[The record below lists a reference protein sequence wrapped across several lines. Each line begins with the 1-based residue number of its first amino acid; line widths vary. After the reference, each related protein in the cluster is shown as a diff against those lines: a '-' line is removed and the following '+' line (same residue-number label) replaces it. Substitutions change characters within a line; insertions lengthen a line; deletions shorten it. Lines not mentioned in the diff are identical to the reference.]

1 MYLDGLSSIM
11 DAMPL
16 EPESVEDARRLR
28 DRSLDAERDL
38 DLARADYHDAIRR
51 LHAAGGSMRE
61 IADELGLSHQRVHQ
75 IVDEAGASS
84 ARKHADRLLREVKNR
99 VLKWPFERF
108 TRRAREVV
116 VLAQREARALGHD
129 YVGTEHLLLGL
140 LSLEEEPASRAL
152 AELGLRQEAVLREVV
167 RAVGRGA
174 AGNTQRLPFTPRT
187 KRALE
192 GALREARALGH
203 QYIGTEH
210 VLLGLVREEEGVA
223 ARVLAELEA
232 PAEEV
237 RAAVMAV
244 LRA

>member
-1 MYLDGLSSIM
+1 
-11 DAMPL
+11 MPL
-16 EPESVEDARRLR
+16 EPESVEDARRRR
-28 DRSLDAERDL
+28 DRYLDAEREL
-38 DLARADYHDAIRR
+38 DVARADYHDAIRR
-51 LHAAGGSMRE
+51 LHAAGGSLRG

-75 IVDEAGASS
+75 IVDDSGASS
-84 ARKHADRLLREVKNR
+84 ARRHADRLLKEVKNR

-140 LSLEEEPASRAL
+140 LSLEEEPAGRAL
-152 AELGLRQEAVLREVV
+152 AELGLRREAVRREIV
-167 RAVGRGA
+167 RTVGRGA
-174 AGNTQRLPFTPRT
+174 AGDNRRLPFTPRA

-210 VLLGLVREEEGVA
+210 VLLGLVREEEAVA
-223 ARVLAELEA
+223 ARVLANLEA
-232 PAEEV
+232 PAEAV
-237 RAAVMAV
+237 RAALTAV